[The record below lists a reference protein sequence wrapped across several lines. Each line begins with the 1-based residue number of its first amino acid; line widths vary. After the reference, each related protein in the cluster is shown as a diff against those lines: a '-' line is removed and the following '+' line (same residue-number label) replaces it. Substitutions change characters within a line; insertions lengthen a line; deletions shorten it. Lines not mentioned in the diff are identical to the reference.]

1 MYNKTELKSY
11 EKLLLVGILK
21 EDEIKEL
28 TSKEAILRRFRNDME
43 KASTDD
49 EVLGLYDYEVDQE
62 KLRLAMIDEIEKR
75 SYNEGHDNGYK
86 SGHDS
91 GYSQGLEK
99 GRLEIAKNLL
109 KTGMDIEKIS
119 EVTSLSIEEIKS
131 IK

>member
-1 MYNKTELKSY
+1 
-11 EKLLLVGILK
+11 
-21 EDEIKEL
+21 
-28 TSKEAILRRFRNDME
+28 ME

-91 GYSQGLEK
+91 GYNQGLSQGINQLK
-99 GRLEIAKNLL
+99 QAAKNLL
-109 KTGMDIEKIS
+109 KEGMDIKKVS
-119 EVTSLSIEEIKS
+119 EITSLSIDEIKS